1 MLCSEWCPAPYP
13 GGVLKQQEMKI
24 DRMAGQLQ
32 LLPPLHFEIEAE
44 PGFEQDLV
52 ENQVK
57 CNKTTL
63 IITTICKECAGGV
76 EIKNLL
82 FLCAEIFLHFRQCN
96 KIAKSFSDSQPRK
109 KMFLWDG
116 KMLEMALR

>member
-1 MLCSEWCPAPYP
+1 MPSFALQWCPPPYP

-76 EIKNLL
+76 EIKILL
-82 FLCAEIFLHFRQCN
+82 FSVRRNLF
-96 KIAKSFSDSQPRK
+96 
-109 KMFLWDG
+109 
-116 KMLEMALR
+116 ALSPMQ